1 MPFITASKSGPLN
14 WLEGFA
20 LTTILQGFPIFAA
33 ASLMVK
39 LLGDYHGSPP
49 VFTIAM
55 ASVFYSIF
63 VVSVGSAFPRVKSG
77 YEAQF
82 FDAEP
87 VLLRKDRPLAREAR
101 DVAAAHGI
109 SAAVV
114 AAGDDRG
121 VRSLN
126 LPRHSGAAQSG
137 EL

>member
-39 LLGDYHGSPP
+39 LLGDYRGSSP
-49 VFTIAM
+49 VLTIAM

-63 VVSVGSAFPRVKSG
+63 VISVGSAFPRVKSG

-82 FDAEP
+82 FDASLSFSEKIARWRAKP
-87 VLLRKDRPLAREAR
+87 ATSLQLIASVLLLSLLAT
-101 DVAAAHGI
+101 I
-109 SAAVV
+109 
-114 AAGDDRG
+114 AG
-121 VRSLN
+121 
-126 LPRHSGAAQSG
+126 
-137 EL
+137 